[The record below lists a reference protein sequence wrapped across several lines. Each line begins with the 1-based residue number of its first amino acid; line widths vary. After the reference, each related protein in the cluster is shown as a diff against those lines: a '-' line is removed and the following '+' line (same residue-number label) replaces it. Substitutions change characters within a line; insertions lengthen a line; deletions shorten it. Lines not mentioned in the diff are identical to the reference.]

1 MPCLSGRAAVFALLP
16 LLLAACAPSASL
28 PAAGRGPAA
37 PGGSRCDAEAG
48 RWAVGQPATE
58 ATVTKLR
65 QDSGAAEVRSI
76 APGQPTTRDLRPD
89 RLNVFLDADHVVAR
103 LSCG

>member
-1 MPCLSGRAAVFALLP
+1 MPRVSGRAAAFALLP
-16 LLLAACAPSASL
+16 LLAACAPSASL
-28 PAAGRGPAA
+28 PAAASGPAV
-37 PGGSRCDAEAG
+37 PGAGRCSAEAG

-58 ATVTKLR
+58 ATLTKLR
-65 QDSGAAEVRSI
+65 QDSGAREVRPI

-89 RLNVFLDADHVVAR
+89 RLNVFLDADQAVAR

>member
-1 MPCLSGRAAVFALLP
+1 MPRMPGRAAAFALLP
-16 LLLAACAPSASL
+16 LLVACTPSASL
-28 PAAGRGPAA
+28 PAAGSGPAA
-37 PGGSRCDAEAG
+37 PGGAQCNAEAG

-58 ATVTKLR
+58 ATLAKLR
-65 QDSGAAEVRSI
+65 QDSGAREVRSI

-89 RLNVFLDADHVVAR
+89 RLNAFLDADQVVVR